1 MTMARRTA
9 ACPLTFSL
17 LGRMSLEH
25 PTDTDVQ
32 IAVAAFEV
40 RVRAARAQ
48 QLIEQAERL
57 LTDADRLLAE
67 ACQRVAAIASDRQPS
82 H

>member
-1 MTMARRTA
+1 
-9 ACPLTFSL
+9 
-17 LGRMSLEH
+17 MSLEH

-32 IAVAAFEV
+32 IAVAAFEI

-67 ACQRVAAIASDRQPS
+67 AYQRVSVIASETRPR